1 MNLKAS
7 PEAIRIKAIG
17 IFPLKKQGILD
28 KRFYEFNCLHAF
40 L

>member
-17 IFPLKKQGILD
+17 IFPLKKTGYTGQKIL
-28 KRFYEFNCLHAF
+28 
-40 L
+40 